1 MLSGRQKAN
10 DEENS
15 LCVETT
21 NYGTIPPPSSDE
33 SSSRGNSDADER
45 ASNHSSSIVKRKK
58 RRMEQRQCCKPKL
71 SARLSILPKRNGSSS
86 CDEDERPTDLVLPA
100 LDPKAKEVIES
111 IPTNRSLDGL
121 FMRQSHVNLSTVRAN
136 YRYERRKARH
146 DTQKRSFTER
156 MQHFFMYNPH
166 IAFMK
171 SLLFAKKTI
180 ILFVNLDL
188 LVDLIF
194 CIAYL
199 VEMKEEADVNLY
211 PPWLYKYRS
220 YDLWLV
226 CLALTYWDLCSFAI
240 RK

>member
-100 LDPKAKEVIES
+100 LDPK
-111 IPTNRSLDGL
+111 
-121 FMRQSHVNLSTVRAN
+121 
-136 YRYERRKARH
+136 
-146 DTQKRSFTER
+146 
-156 MQHFFMYNPH
+156 
-166 IAFMK
+166 
-171 SLLFAKKTI
+171 
-180 ILFVNLDL
+180 
-188 LVDLIF
+188 
-194 CIAYL
+194 
-199 VEMKEEADVNLY
+199 
-211 PPWLYKYRS
+211 
-220 YDLWLV
+220 
-226 CLALTYWDLCSFAI
+226 
-240 RK
+240 